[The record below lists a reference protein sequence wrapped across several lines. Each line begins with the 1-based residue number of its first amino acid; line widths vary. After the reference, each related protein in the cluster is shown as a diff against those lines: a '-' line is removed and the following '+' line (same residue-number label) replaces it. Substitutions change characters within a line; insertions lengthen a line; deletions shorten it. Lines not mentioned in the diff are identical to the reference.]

1 MTLETMAE
9 RLQANRG
16 AFAAVHDREK
26 PSDSQDFKTIAA
38 LRARK
43 PGESEEER
51 NRADILEALKR
62 AKDEDW
68 LDRFTPA
75 VLSELTD
82 DAQLV
87 IELQAITNPKVDFDH
102 VGDVSTGLL
111 KAMRRCCRI
120 VCGDD
125 GDASRGSGF
134 LIGPQLVLT
143 NWHVVSRKI
152 LADEA
157 VEKRWL
163 ADQDA
168 LRAAGKAAEADGLP
182 RPARPPIAIRVEFD
196 LVRNRDGTINEPRK
210 ELVIDAWLVASSRD
224 SSEAAPAGLVRPLPN
239 NLDVLK
245 TCLDFAVLELANP
258 VGYERGWYVLDKD
271 LAPPQPDAQGVLV
284 QFPGEYAMRVTAGAF
299 TEGEPELPARVRH
312 AMNTIGGSSGGLCAT
327 TTYEPLA
334 LHQGSLKTKRQQ
346 DAVEKKRL
354 DMGVENVAI
363 PLGLIAEAAGQ
374 TIALRAREAPAL
386 IHRTTAGEPIVGRSA
401 LQRALHESIYGDNR
415 IIVVRNNF
423 DSNTGK
429 LRAGIGKSFTVKI
442 LEAMTRPD
450 ETLIR
455 TISAKELP
463 ADPYAAARALAA
475 PFREA
480 AGDAGAQAFAAVET
494 AAPHGD
500 TTQDADARGLADSLA
515 NALRL
520 AAGTR
525 TLWLVIDDL
534 DRHPVDGAG
543 QTANLLNLLYEQ
555 ITADQRLRAL
565 LIGPSPSFLP
575 APTLKLRND
584 GPLGEIEPAEIEQ
597 WIALARGPDRPF
609 DNNNISMLQRMA
621 IAMLPGWKPEQ
632 MMSRSARLAQI
643 LTDVIGPQ
651 L

>member
-143 NWHVVSRKI
+143 NWHVVSRQI
-152 LADEA
+152 LADKA
-157 VEKRWL
+157 VDDKWHE
-163 ADQDA
+163 DQDA
-168 LRAAGKAAEADGLP
+168 LRAAGKPAEADAL
-182 RPARPPIAIRVEFD
+182 ARPTLPIVIRVEFD

-210 ELVIDAWLVASSRD
+210 ERVIDAWLVAHSPD
-224 SSEAAPAGLVRPLPN
+224 STEGPAGLVRPLPK
-239 NLDVLK
+239 NLDLLK
-245 TCLDFAVLELANP
+245 EHLDFAVLELANP

-271 LAPPQPDAQGVLV
+271 LAPPEPEAQGVLV

-374 TIALRAREAPAL
+374 KIALRAREAPAL
-386 IHRTTAGEPIVGRSA
+386 IHRTTAGQPIVGRSA

-429 LRAGIGKSFTVKI
+429 LRAGIGKSFTIKI

-500 TTQDADARGLADSLA
+500 TTQDADARGLADSVA

-609 DNNNISMLQRMA
+609 DKDFITILQRTALMT
-621 IAMLPGWKPEQ
+621 LPGWRPDE
-632 MMSRSARLAQI
+632 MLSRSARLAQI
-643 LTDVIGPQ
+643 LQDVIGPQ
-651 L
+651 LA